1 MVAFGLGSNLGD
13 RLGNLREAAARL
25 ESVGPVTLRSGV
37 FETEPWGGVEQPFF
51 LNACVAIE
59 ADIEPV
65 TLLRAVKDIERDM
78 GRVESVRWGP
88 RKIDIDI
95 LLMGDT
101 VFNSPE
107 LNIPHINMHLRE
119 FVLTPLRQ
127 ILPGWRH
134 PVTGQG
140 MAEME
145 KLLPPS
151 AIFSV
156 VSL

>member
-1 MVAFGLGSNLGD
+1 
-13 RLGNLREAAARL
+13 
-25 ESVGPVTLRSGV
+25 
-37 FETEPWGGVEQPFF
+37 
-51 LNACVAIE
+51 
-59 ADIEPV
+59 
-65 TLLRAVKDIERDM
+65 
-78 GRVESVRWGP
+78 
-88 RKIDIDI
+88 
-95 LLMGDT
+95 MGDT

-107 LNIPHINMHLRE
+107 LNVPHASMHLRE

-127 ILPGWRH
+127 ILPDWRH

-151 AIFSV
+151 AIFPV